1 MKAKL
6 NKTLL
11 FRCVSLHHATP
22 QGYQLLKAI
31 LTADIIHPD
40 RDMWSLF
47 LPNLSPPTADAV
59 EFLLSILQKLSI
71 PEQFRPSVLTTANYS
86 SVQYPLRSQL
96 IDWLFPSSEA
106 ISGSSLSNL
115 SSDINPE
122 SIAHV
127 LILLTIK
134 NQSSLENHGNNSDI
148 VSTVTDLE
156 NTYVQT
162 SCEFPV
168 ANKCF
173 RCKLSKQTQDE
184 ILHLPILLK
193 KIEEM
198 IEEEM
203 TCFVDTTDILPKHID
218 SAISMTCL
226 ISKLIYWL
234 LNYNVVTCET
244 LLTMNIVN
252 LLKIVYK
259 QLSVFM
265 AEIYQKEGTPA
276 SMNTLRTLQVILEI
290 GNSNDTANIQASIDT
305 ANIQASRLIRCLFP
319 AKIVDQL
326 LTMASNKV
334 DK

>member
-1 MKAKL
+1 M
-6 NKTLL
+6 
-11 FRCVSLHHATP
+11 SLHHATP

-47 LPNLSPPTADAV
+47 LPNMSLPTADAV

-71 PEQFRPSVLTTANYS
+71 PEQFKPSVLTTANDS

-106 ISGSSLSNL
+106 ISRSSLSNL

-122 SIAHV
+122 SLAHV

-156 NTYVQT
+156 NTYVQM

-168 ANKCF
+168 TNKCF
-173 RCKLSKQTQDE
+173 RCKISKQTQDE
-184 ILHLPILLK
+184 ILHFPILLR

-198 IEEEM
+198 IKEEI
-203 TCFVDTTDILPKHID
+203 TSLVDTTDILPKHVD
-218 SAISMTCL
+218 CVISKTCL

-234 LNYNVVTCET
+234 LKYNVVNCET
-244 LLTMNIVN
+244 LLKMDIIN
-252 LLKIVYK
+252 LLKIAYK
-259 QLSVFM
+259 KLSVFM
-265 AEIYQKEGTPA
+265 AEIFQKEGTPA
-276 SMNTLRTLQVILEI
+276 SMNTLRTLQVILES
-290 GNSNDTANIQASIDT
+290 GNSNDKAS
-305 ANIQASRLIRCLFP
+305 IQASRLIRCLFP
-319 AKIVDQL
+319 AKIVVQL
-326 LTMASNKV
+326 LSMASNKV
-334 DK
+334 CKKLFDVLLF